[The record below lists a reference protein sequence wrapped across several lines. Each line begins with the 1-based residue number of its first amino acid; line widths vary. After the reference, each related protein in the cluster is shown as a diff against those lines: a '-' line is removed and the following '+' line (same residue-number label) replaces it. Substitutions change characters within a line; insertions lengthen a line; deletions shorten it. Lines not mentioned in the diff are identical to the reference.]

1 MKPFDLAAAKSGK
14 PVCTRDGRD
23 VRIICWDRAG
33 NKPIIAL
40 IKTYEAEVGSVVE
53 YERTYYESGSFLM
66 DAKKEDDLFMKSE
79 TKTGWVNI
87 YRNSLSREYRA
98 IWDSEVR
105 ARNNIEKSGSYITT
119 VPITWEE

>member
-1 MKPFDLAAAKSGK
+1 MRPFNIDDARQGK

-23 VRIICWDRAG
+23 VRIVCWDMNGEFYSLLAVIENEDG
-33 NKPIIAL
+33 
-40 IKTYEAEVGSVVE
+40 TE
-53 YERTYYESGSFLM
+53 YGCEFRKNGKMNPTDRESDL
-66 DAKKEDDLFMKSE
+66 DLFMKSE

-87 YRNSLSREYRA
+87 YRNSVSREYRA

-105 ARNNIEKSGSYITT
+105 AKNNIEKSGSYITT